1 MINKNKENLFHKPL
15 CFCFNVTK
23 SDINT
28 FLQDSSKSID
38 DLISEKKVGTKC
50 TACLM
55 DLDLY
60 LDQMYKNKK
69 NNVIK
74 SSEIKDGK
82 KKKFLSFKSFSD
94 SGFCFSGREIET
106 NLSLQNYDQNFSKK
120 NKSVSFSWQ
129 LRVFNSIGNKVIKK
143 TGIIESNTGTLL
155 NISKYLQDEDG
166 GWFIIKLKGQED
178 GFFGTLRPQ
187 VILLGPSWTASYH
200 TQPHYMASKTGHRTR
215 VFVKS
220 VDSKLNAKVH
230 VINASLM
237 RNEINLNLYDI
248 SGKKL
253 QSSSEKIPGRSG
265 KFFDL
270 DKVFKISTNYHIYT
284 VEVKSSKPTRKHI
297 INSLKDGSFSVD
309 HFPN

>member
-1 MINKNKENLFHKPL
+1 MVNKNKKNLFHKPL

-38 DLISEKKVGTKC
+38 DLISETKIGTKC

-55 DLDLY
+55 DLDLH

-69 NNVIK
+69 NNIIK
-74 SSEIKDGK
+74 FSEIEVDRK
-82 KKKFLSFKSFSD
+82 KKLLSFKSFSD
-94 SGFCFSGREIET
+94 SGFCFSDKEIET
-106 NLSLQNYDQNFSKK
+106 NLSLQNYDQNFSKE
-120 NKSVSFSWQ
+120 NKSVSFTWQ
-129 LRVFNSIGNKVIKK
+129 LRVFNSLGKKVKKK
-143 TGIIESNTGTLL
+143 TGVIESNTGTLL
-155 NISKYLQDEDG
+155 NISKYLEDEDG

-187 VILLGPSWTASYH
+187 VILVGSSWTASYH

-220 VDSKLNAKVH
+220 VNGKLNAKIH

-237 RNEINLNLYDI
+237 KNEINLNLYDI

-253 QSSSEKIPGRSG
+253 QSSNKRTSGRSG

-270 DKVFKISTNYHIYT
+270 DKIFKISTNNNIYT
-284 VEVKSSKPTRKHI
+284 LEVKSSKPTRKHI